1 MKREIEKTIAGIKVT
16 AEPGIDI
23 DIATTAKPF
32 TDWLE
37 TLDRDKF
44 DIRAL
49 HFNSVTMFSPTRAGF
64 LKWTTDVVDRQGRW
78 LPGTIFARGGAVT
91 VICVLICEAK
101 SYAVVTVQ
109 PRLATGDFQFVELC
123 AGMLDDSGHFAGT
136 AAKEL
141 KEELHIEVDA
151 ADLVDMSELAGH
163 DRGVF
168 LSPGACEE
176 TMRFFAYCRRISRS
190 ELEAMNGRC
199 TGLAEEGEQITL
211 KIVEL
216 DEVLS
221 LADAKSLIAYSLY
234 MRFKDQIKVHE

>member
-1 MKREIEKTIAGIKVT
+1 MKNETDRSLEGIRLT

-23 DIATTAKPF
+23 DIASTAKPF
-32 TDWLE
+32 TDWLKSV
-37 TLDRDKF
+37 DRQNF
-44 DIRAL
+44 HIRSI

-64 LKWTTDVVDRQGRW
+64 IKWTTDVIDSQGRW

-91 VICVLICEAK
+91 ILCVLVCDGK

-109 PRLATGDFQFVELC
+109 PRLATGDFHFVELC
-123 AGMLDDSGHFAGT
+123 AGMLDGSGHFAGA

-151 ADLVDMSELAGH
+151 SDLVDLSELAGLE
-163 DRGVF
+163 RGVF

-176 TMRFFAYCRRISRS
+176 TMRFFAYCRQVSRS
-190 ELEAMNGRC
+190 ELDAMNGRC

-211 KIVEL
+211 KIIEL
-216 DEVLS
+216 DEIFT
-221 LADAKSLIAYSLY
+221 LADAKSIIAYSLY
-234 MRFKDQIKVHE
+234 LRFKDQIKVHQ